1 MTIQQFQQYHSELIE
16 YCQCIEYDIK
26 RIYSDM
32 SSDDFDD
39 NMDMLG
45 TSNLGTTIARLR
57 KLDYSDGDPWLTEA
71 EYEQLD
77 RIRQVRNYWC
87 HQCYIDY
94 VYIDNDYQREIAFQR
109 IANRLSNE
117 HNRVYNLHRKL
128 EELYLDWFGD

>member
-39 NMDMLG
+39 NMDMLE
-45 TSNLGTTIARLR
+45 TSNLGATIARLR

-109 IANRLSNE
+109 IANRLFNE